1 MPQKNK
7 DLQKRGES
15 LDWEQQCKGISLTN
29 LSNLCVWGANTPTK
43 GLTGSKPL
51 VISTARWTMGM
62 MRIAIIEDHSLTRTG
77 IRSSL
82 AQQRDISI
90 VGDAETGFA
99 GLSLLKK
106 AKPDVAIVDI
116 GLPDI
121 DGVEVVQR
129 FRNNLSQ
136 EAEDQTRFIM
146 LTSYTQERMVLAA
159 FVAGADSYC
168 VKNTKFELLLEA
180 IRMTYEGQSWID
192 PAIARIILKHSRQA
206 AILMSAAGKSQTIT
220 ITALDSEQATILKA
234 DPLTNKELEVLE
246 LMVQGYTNNQ
256 IAGQLYMSLGTVK
269 VHIRS
274 ILSKLCASDR
284 TQAAVLAMRAGLI
297 E

>member
-1 MPQKNK
+1 
-7 DLQKRGES
+7 
-15 LDWEQQCKGISLTN
+15 
-29 LSNLCVWGANTPTK
+29 
-43 GLTGSKPL
+43 
-51 VISTARWTMGM
+51 M
-62 MRIAIIEDHSLTRTG
+62 MRIAIVEDHSLTRTG

-82 AQQRDISI
+82 NEQQDISV
-90 VGDAETGFA
+90 VGEAETGVA
-99 GLSLLKK
+99 GVKLLQRTS
-106 AKPDVAIVDI
+106 PDLAIVDI
-116 GLPDI
+116 GLPDM
-121 DGVEVVQR
+121 DGIEVVQR
-129 FRNNLSQ
+129 FRNALPPES
-136 EAEDQTRFIM
+136 DVSTRFIM

-159 FVAGADSYC
+159 FAAGADSYC

-192 PAIARIILKHSRQA
+192 PAIARIVLKHARQA
-206 AILMSAAGKSQTIT
+206 ASLSSVASEPQTIT
-220 ITALDSEQATILKA
+220 INALDLEQATILEA

>member
-1 MPQKNK
+1 
-7 DLQKRGES
+7 
-15 LDWEQQCKGISLTN
+15 
-29 LSNLCVWGANTPTK
+29 
-43 GLTGSKPL
+43 
-51 VISTARWTMGM
+51 M
-62 MRIAIIEDHSLTRTG
+62 MRIVIVEDHSLTRTG

-82 AQQRDISI
+82 NEQQDISV
-90 VGDAETGFA
+90 VGEADTGVA
-99 GLSLLKK
+99 GLKLLQKT
-106 AKPDVAIVDI
+106 KPDLAIVDI

-121 DGVEVVQR
+121 DGIEVVQR
-129 FRNNLSQ
+129 FRNALPPDS
-136 EAEDQTRFIM
+136 EVSTRFIM

-159 FVAGADSYC
+159 FAAGADSYC

-180 IRMTYEGQSWID
+180 IRMTFEGQSWID
-192 PAIARIILKHSRQA
+192 PEIARIVLKHARQVA
-206 AILMSAAGKSQTIT
+206 SSLSITSEPQTVAIN
-220 ITALDSEQATILKA
+220 ALDSEQVAILEA

>member
-1 MPQKNK
+1 M
-7 DLQKRGES
+7 RA
-15 LDWEQQCKGISLTN
+15 I
-29 LSNLCVWGANTPTK
+29 
-43 GLTGSKPL
+43 
-51 VISTARWTMGM
+51 
-62 MRIAIIEDHSLTRTG
+62 RIAIVEDHSLTRTG

-82 AQQRDISI
+82 NEQQDISV
-90 VGDAETGFA
+90 VGEAETGVA
-99 GLSLLKK
+99 GLKLIQKT
-106 AKPDVAIVDI
+106 KPDLAIVDI

-121 DGVEVVQR
+121 DGIEVVQR
-129 FRNNLSQ
+129 FRTALPPELDVS
-136 EAEDQTRFIM
+136 TRFII

-159 FVAGADSYC
+159 FAAGADSYC

-180 IRMTYEGQSWID
+180 IRMTFEGQSWID
-192 PAIARIILKHSRQA
+192 PAIARIVLKHARQA
-206 AILMSAAGKSQTIT
+206 ASLSSVASEPQTVT
-220 ITALDSEQATILKA
+220 INALDSEQATILEA

-256 IAGQLYMSLGTVK
+256 IASQLYMSLGTVK

>member
-1 MPQKNK
+1 M
-7 DLQKRGES
+7 RA
-15 LDWEQQCKGISLTN
+15 I
-29 LSNLCVWGANTPTK
+29 
-43 GLTGSKPL
+43 
-51 VISTARWTMGM
+51 
-62 MRIAIIEDHSLTRTG
+62 RIAIVEDHSLTRTG

-82 AQQRDISI
+82 NEQQDISV
-90 VGDAETGFA
+90 VGEAETGVA
-99 GLSLLKK
+99 GLKLIQKT
-106 AKPDVAIVDI
+106 KPDLAIVDI

-121 DGVEVVQR
+121 DGIEVVQR
-129 FRNNLSQ
+129 FRTALPPELDVS
-136 EAEDQTRFIM
+136 TRFII

-159 FVAGADSYC
+159 FAAGADSYC

-180 IRMTYEGQSWID
+180 IRMTFEGQSWID
-192 PAIARIILKHSRQA
+192 PAIARIVLKHARQA
-206 AILMSAAGKSQTIT
+206 ASLSSVASEPQTVT
-220 ITALDSEQATILKA
+220 INALDSEQATILEA

-246 LMVQGYTNNQ
+246 LVVQGYTNNQ

>member
-1 MPQKNK
+1 
-7 DLQKRGES
+7 
-15 LDWEQQCKGISLTN
+15 
-29 LSNLCVWGANTPTK
+29 
-43 GLTGSKPL
+43 
-51 VISTARWTMGM
+51 M
-62 MRIAIIEDHSLTRTG
+62 MRIAIVEDHSLTRTG

-82 AQQRDISI
+82 NEQQDISV
-90 VGDAETGFA
+90 VGEAETGVA
-99 GLSLLKK
+99 GLKLLQKT
-106 AKPDVAIVDI
+106 KPDLAIVDI

-121 DGVEVVQR
+121 DGIEVVQR
-129 FRNNLSQ
+129 FRNALPPES
-136 EAEDQTRFIM
+136 DVSTRFIM

-159 FVAGADSYC
+159 FAAGADSYC

-180 IRMTYEGQSWID
+180 IHMTYEGQSWID
-192 PAIARIILKHSRQA
+192 PAIARIVLKHARQA
-206 AILMSAAGKSQTIT
+206 ASLSSVASEPQTIT
-220 ITALDSEQATILKA
+220 INALDSEQATILEA

>member
-1 MPQKNK
+1 
-7 DLQKRGES
+7 
-15 LDWEQQCKGISLTN
+15 
-29 LSNLCVWGANTPTK
+29 
-43 GLTGSKPL
+43 
-51 VISTARWTMGM
+51 M
-62 MRIAIIEDHSLTRTG
+62 MRIAIVEDHSLTRTG

-82 AQQRDISI
+82 NEQQDISV
-90 VGDAETGFA
+90 VGEAETGVA
-99 GLSLLKK
+99 GLKLLQKT
-106 AKPDVAIVDI
+106 KPDLAIVDI

-121 DGVEVVQR
+121 DGIEVVQR
-129 FRNNLSQ
+129 FRNALPPES
-136 EAEDQTRFIM
+136 EVLTRFIM
-146 LTSYTQERMVLAA
+146 LTSYTQERTVLAA
-159 FVAGADSYC
+159 FAAGADSYC

-180 IRMTYEGQSWID
+180 IRMTFEGQSWID
-192 PAIARIILKHSRQA
+192 PAIARIVLKHARQA
-206 AILMSAAGKSQTIT
+206 ASLSSVASEPQTVT
-220 ITALDSEQATILKA
+220 INALDSEQATILEA

-246 LMVQGYTNNQ
+246 LVVQGYTNNQ

>member
-1 MPQKNK
+1 
-7 DLQKRGES
+7 
-15 LDWEQQCKGISLTN
+15 
-29 LSNLCVWGANTPTK
+29 
-43 GLTGSKPL
+43 
-51 VISTARWTMGM
+51 
-62 MRIAIIEDHSLTRTG
+62 MRIAIVEDHSLTRTG

-82 AQQRDISI
+82 NEQQDISV
-90 VGDAETGFA
+90 VGEAETGVA
-99 GLSLLKK
+99 GLKLLQKT
-106 AKPDVAIVDI
+106 KPDLAIVDI

-121 DGVEVVQR
+121 DGIEVVQR
-129 FRNNLSQ
+129 FRNALPPES
-136 EAEDQTRFIM
+136 DVSTRFIM

-159 FVAGADSYC
+159 FAAGADSYC

-180 IRMTYEGQSWID
+180 IRTTFEGQSWID
-192 PAIARIILKHSRQA
+192 PAIARIVLKHARQA
-206 AILMSAAGKSQTIT
+206 ASLSSVASEPQTVT
-220 ITALDSEQATILKA
+220 INALDSEQATILEA

-246 LMVQGYTNNQ
+246 LVVQGYTNNQ

>member
-1 MPQKNK
+1 
-7 DLQKRGES
+7 
-15 LDWEQQCKGISLTN
+15 
-29 LSNLCVWGANTPTK
+29 
-43 GLTGSKPL
+43 
-51 VISTARWTMGM
+51 
-62 MRIAIIEDHSLTRTG
+62 
-77 IRSSL
+77 
-82 AQQRDISI
+82 
-90 VGDAETGFA
+90 
-99 GLSLLKK
+99 
-106 AKPDVAIVDI
+106 
-116 GLPDI
+116 
-121 DGVEVVQR
+121 
-129 FRNNLSQ
+129 
-136 EAEDQTRFIM
+136 M

-159 FVAGADSYC
+159 FAAGADSYC

-180 IRMTYEGQSWID
+180 IRMTFEGQSWID
-192 PAIARIILKHSRQA
+192 PAIARIVLKHARQA
-206 AILMSAAGKSQTIT
+206 ASLSSVASEPQTVT
-220 ITALDSEQATILKA
+220 INALDSEQATILEA

>member
-1 MPQKNK
+1 
-7 DLQKRGES
+7 
-15 LDWEQQCKGISLTN
+15 
-29 LSNLCVWGANTPTK
+29 
-43 GLTGSKPL
+43 
-51 VISTARWTMGM
+51 M
-62 MRIAIIEDHSLTRTG
+62 MRIAIVEDHSLTRTG

-82 AQQRDISI
+82 NEQQDISV
-90 VGDAETGFA
+90 VGEAETGVA
-99 GLSLLKK
+99 GLKLLQKT
-106 AKPDVAIVDI
+106 KPDLAIVDI

-121 DGVEVVQR
+121 DGIEVVQR
-129 FRNNLSQ
+129 FRNALPPES
-136 EAEDQTRFIM
+136 DVSTRFIM

-159 FVAGADSYC
+159 FAAGADSYC
-168 VKNTKFELLLEA
+168 VKNTRFELLLEA
-180 IRMTYEGQSWID
+180 IRMTFEGQSWID
-192 PAIARIILKHSRQA
+192 PAIARIVLKHARQA
-206 AILMSAAGKSQTIT
+206 ASLSSVASEPQTIT
-220 ITALDSEQATILKA
+220 INALDSEQATILEA

-269 VHIRS
+269 VHVRS

>member
-1 MPQKNK
+1 M
-7 DLQKRGES
+7 RA
-15 LDWEQQCKGISLTN
+15 I
-29 LSNLCVWGANTPTK
+29 
-43 GLTGSKPL
+43 
-51 VISTARWTMGM
+51 
-62 MRIAIIEDHSLTRTG
+62 RIAIVEDHSLTRTG

-82 AQQRDISI
+82 NEQQDISV
-90 VGDAETGFA
+90 VGEAETGVA
-99 GLSLLKK
+99 GLKLIQKT
-106 AKPDVAIVDI
+106 KPDLAIVDI

-121 DGVEVVQR
+121 DGIEVVQR
-129 FRNNLSQ
+129 FRTALPPELDVS
-136 EAEDQTRFIM
+136 TRFII

-159 FVAGADSYC
+159 FAAGADSYC

-180 IRMTYEGQSWID
+180 IRTTFEGQSWID
-192 PAIARIILKHSRQA
+192 PAIARIVLKHARQA
-206 AILMSAAGKSQTIT
+206 ASLSSVASEPQTVT
-220 ITALDSEQATILKA
+220 INALDSEQATILEA

-256 IAGQLYMSLGTVK
+256 IASQLYMSLGTVK

>member
-1 MPQKNK
+1 M
-7 DLQKRGES
+7 
-15 LDWEQQCKGISLTN
+15 
-29 LSNLCVWGANTPTK
+29 GA
-43 GLTGSKPL
+43 
-51 VISTARWTMGM
+51 I
-62 MRIAIIEDHSLTRTG
+62 RIAIVEDHSLTRTG

-82 AQQRDISI
+82 NEQQDISV
-90 VGDAETGFA
+90 VGEAETGIV
-99 GLSLLKK
+99 GLKLLQKT
-106 AKPDVAIVDI
+106 KPDLAIVDI

-121 DGVEVVQR
+121 DGIEVVQR
-129 FRNNLSQ
+129 FRTALPPELDVS
-136 EAEDQTRFIM
+136 TRFII

-159 FVAGADSYC
+159 FAAGADSYC

-180 IRMTYEGQSWID
+180 IRTTFEGQSWID
-192 PAIARIILKHSRQA
+192 PAIARIVLKHARQA
-206 AILMSAAGKSQTIT
+206 VSLSSVASEPQTVT
-220 ITALDSEQATILKA
+220 INALDSEQATILEA

-256 IAGQLYMSLGTVK
+256 IASQLYMSLGTVK

>member
-1 MPQKNK
+1 
-7 DLQKRGES
+7 
-15 LDWEQQCKGISLTN
+15 
-29 LSNLCVWGANTPTK
+29 
-43 GLTGSKPL
+43 
-51 VISTARWTMGM
+51 
-62 MRIAIIEDHSLTRTG
+62 MRIAIVEDHSLTRTG

-82 AQQRDISI
+82 NEQQDISV
-90 VGDAETGFA
+90 VGEAETGVA
-99 GLSLLKK
+99 GLKLLQKTT
-106 AKPDVAIVDI
+106 PDLAIVDI

-121 DGVEVVQR
+121 DGIEVVQR
-129 FRNNLSQ
+129 FRNAFPPES
-136 EAEDQTRFIM
+136 DVSTRFIM

-159 FVAGADSYC
+159 FAAGADSYC

-180 IRMTYEGQSWID
+180 IRMTFEGQSWID
-192 PAIARIILKHSRQA
+192 PAIARIVLKHARQA
-206 AILMSAAGKSQTIT
+206 ASLSSVASEPQTIT
-220 ITALDSEQATILKA
+220 INALDSEQATILEA
-234 DPLTNKELEVLE
+234 DPLTTKELEVLE

-256 IAGQLYMSLGTVK
+256 IARQLYMSLGTVK

>member
-1 MPQKNK
+1 
-7 DLQKRGES
+7 
-15 LDWEQQCKGISLTN
+15 
-29 LSNLCVWGANTPTK
+29 
-43 GLTGSKPL
+43 
-51 VISTARWTMGM
+51 M
-62 MRIAIIEDHSLTRTG
+62 MRIAIVEDHSLTRTG

-82 AQQRDISI
+82 NEQQDISV
-90 VGDAETGFA
+90 VGEAETGVA
-99 GLSLLKK
+99 GLKLLQKT
-106 AKPDVAIVDI
+106 KPDLAIVDI

-121 DGVEVVQR
+121 DGIEVVQR
-129 FRNNLSQ
+129 FRNALPPES
-136 EAEDQTRFIM
+136 DVSTRFIM

-159 FVAGADSYC
+159 FAAGADSYC

-180 IRMTYEGQSWID
+180 IRTTFEGQSWID
-192 PAIARIILKHSRQA
+192 PAIARIVLKHARQA
-206 AILMSAAGKSQTIT
+206 ASLSSVASEPQTVT
-220 ITALDSEQATILKA
+220 INALDSEQATILEA

-246 LMVQGYTNNQ
+246 LVVQGYTNNQ

>member
-1 MPQKNK
+1 
-7 DLQKRGES
+7 
-15 LDWEQQCKGISLTN
+15 
-29 LSNLCVWGANTPTK
+29 
-43 GLTGSKPL
+43 
-51 VISTARWTMGM
+51 M
-62 MRIAIIEDHSLTRTG
+62 MRIAIVEDHSLTRTG

-82 AQQRDISI
+82 NEQQDISV
-90 VGDAETGFA
+90 VGEAETGTA
-99 GLSLLKK
+99 GLKLLQKT
-106 AKPDVAIVDI
+106 KPDLAIVDI

-121 DGVEVVQR
+121 DGIEVVQR
-129 FRNNLSQ
+129 FRNALPPES
-136 EAEDQTRFIM
+136 DVSTRFIM

-159 FVAGADSYC
+159 FAAGADSYC

-180 IRMTYEGQSWID
+180 IRTTFEGQSWID
-192 PAIARIILKHSRQA
+192 PAIARIVLKHARQA
-206 AILMSAAGKSQTIT
+206 ASLSSVASEPQTIT
-220 ITALDSEQATILKA
+220 INALDSEQATILEA

>member
-1 MPQKNK
+1 
-7 DLQKRGES
+7 
-15 LDWEQQCKGISLTN
+15 
-29 LSNLCVWGANTPTK
+29 
-43 GLTGSKPL
+43 
-51 VISTARWTMGM
+51 M
-62 MRIAIIEDHSLTRTG
+62 MRIAIVEDHSLTRAG

-82 AQQRDISI
+82 NEQQDISV
-90 VGDAETGFA
+90 VGEAETGVA
-99 GLSLLKK
+99 GLKLLQKT
-106 AKPDVAIVDI
+106 KPDLAIVDI

-121 DGVEVVQR
+121 DGIEVVQR
-129 FRNNLSQ
+129 FRNALPPES
-136 EAEDQTRFIM
+136 DVSTRFIM

-159 FVAGADSYC
+159 FAAGADSYC

-180 IRMTYEGQSWID
+180 IRMTFEGQSWID
-192 PAIARIILKHSRQA
+192 PAIARIVLKHARQVA
-206 AILMSAAGKSQTIT
+206 SLSSVASEPQTVT
-220 ITALDSEQATILKA
+220 INALDSEQATILEA

-246 LMVQGYTNNQ
+246 LVVQGYTNNQ

>member
-1 MPQKNK
+1 
-7 DLQKRGES
+7 
-15 LDWEQQCKGISLTN
+15 
-29 LSNLCVWGANTPTK
+29 
-43 GLTGSKPL
+43 
-51 VISTARWTMGM
+51 M

-77 IRSSL
+77 IRSAL
-82 AQQRDISI
+82 NEQQDITV
-90 VGDAETGFA
+90 VGDAETGLI
-99 GLSLLKK
+99 GLKLLQKT
-106 AKPDVAIVDI
+106 KPDLAIVDI

-129 FRNNLSQ
+129 FRNVFPS
-136 EAEDQTRFIM
+136 ESDVQTRFIM

-159 FVAGADSYC
+159 FAAGADSYC

-180 IRMTYEGQSWID
+180 IRMTHEGQSWID
-192 PAIARIILKHSRQA
+192 PAIARIVLKHSRQ
-206 AILMSAAGKSQTIT
+206 SAASSSVPNDPQTVT
-220 ITALDSEQATILKA
+220 INALDSEQATILEA

-274 ILSKLCASDR
+274 ILNKLCASDR

>member
-1 MPQKNK
+1 
-7 DLQKRGES
+7 
-15 LDWEQQCKGISLTN
+15 
-29 LSNLCVWGANTPTK
+29 
-43 GLTGSKPL
+43 
-51 VISTARWTMGM
+51 
-62 MRIAIIEDHSLTRTG
+62 MRIAIVEDHSLTRTG

-82 AQQRDISI
+82 NEQQDISV
-90 VGDAETGFA
+90 VGEAETGVA
-99 GLSLLKK
+99 GLKLLQKT
-106 AKPDVAIVDI
+106 KPDLAIVDI

-121 DGVEVVQR
+121 DGIEVVQR
-129 FRNNLSQ
+129 FRNALPPES
-136 EAEDQTRFIM
+136 DVSTRFIM

-159 FVAGADSYC
+159 FAAGADSYC

-180 IRMTYEGQSWID
+180 IRMIFEGQSWID
-192 PAIARIILKHSRQA
+192 PAIARIVLKHARQA
-206 AILMSAAGKSQTIT
+206 ASLSSVASEPQTVT
-220 ITALDSEQATILKA
+220 INALDSEQATILEA

>member
-1 MPQKNK
+1 
-7 DLQKRGES
+7 
-15 LDWEQQCKGISLTN
+15 
-29 LSNLCVWGANTPTK
+29 
-43 GLTGSKPL
+43 
-51 VISTARWTMGM
+51 
-62 MRIAIIEDHSLTRTG
+62 MRIAIVEDHSLTRTG

-82 AQQRDISI
+82 NEQQDISV
-90 VGDAETGFA
+90 VGEAETGVA
-99 GLSLLKK
+99 GLKLLQKT
-106 AKPDVAIVDI
+106 KPDLAIVDI

-121 DGVEVVQR
+121 DGIEVVRR
-129 FRNNLSQ
+129 FRNALPPES
-136 EAEDQTRFIM
+136 DVSTRFIM

-159 FVAGADSYC
+159 FAAGADSYC

-180 IRMTYEGQSWID
+180 IRMTFEGQSWID
-192 PAIARIILKHSRQA
+192 PAIARIVLKHARQA
-206 AILMSAAGKSQTIT
+206 ASLSSVASKPQTVT
-220 ITALDSEQATILKA
+220 INALDSEQATILEA

-246 LMVQGYTNNQ
+246 LVVQGYTNNQ

>member
-1 MPQKNK
+1 M
-7 DLQKRGES
+7 RA
-15 LDWEQQCKGISLTN
+15 I
-29 LSNLCVWGANTPTK
+29 
-43 GLTGSKPL
+43 
-51 VISTARWTMGM
+51 
-62 MRIAIIEDHSLTRTG
+62 RIAIVEDHSLTRTG

-82 AQQRDISI
+82 NEQQDISV
-90 VGDAETGFA
+90 VGEAETGVA
-99 GLSLLKK
+99 GLKLIQKT
-106 AKPDVAIVDI
+106 KPDLAIVDI

-121 DGVEVVQR
+121 DGIEVVQR
-129 FRNNLSQ
+129 FRTALPPES
-136 EAEDQTRFIM
+136 EVSTRFIM

-159 FVAGADSYC
+159 FAAGADSYC

-180 IRMTYEGQSWID
+180 IRITFEGQSWID
-192 PAIARIILKHSRQA
+192 PAITRIVLKHARQA
-206 AILMSAAGKSQTIT
+206 ASLSSVASEPQTVT
-220 ITALDSEQATILKA
+220 INALDSEQATILDA

-256 IAGQLYMSLGTVK
+256 IASQLYMSLGTVK

>member
-1 MPQKNK
+1 
-7 DLQKRGES
+7 
-15 LDWEQQCKGISLTN
+15 
-29 LSNLCVWGANTPTK
+29 
-43 GLTGSKPL
+43 
-51 VISTARWTMGM
+51 
-62 MRIAIIEDHSLTRTG
+62 MRIAIVEDHSLTRTG

-82 AQQRDISI
+82 NEQQDISV
-90 VGDAETGFA
+90 VGEAETGTA
-99 GLSLLKK
+99 GLKLLQKT
-106 AKPDVAIVDI
+106 KPDLAIVDI

-121 DGVEVVQR
+121 DGIEVVQR
-129 FRNNLSQ
+129 FRNALPPES
-136 EAEDQTRFIM
+136 DIQTRFIM

-159 FVAGADSYC
+159 FAAGADSYC

-180 IRMTYEGQSWID
+180 IRMTFERQSWID
-192 PAIARIILKHSRQA
+192 PAIARIVLKHAQQA
-206 AILMSAAGKSQTIT
+206 ASLSSVASEPQIIT
-220 ITALDSEQATILKA
+220 INALDLEQATILEA

>member
-1 MPQKNK
+1 
-7 DLQKRGES
+7 
-15 LDWEQQCKGISLTN
+15 
-29 LSNLCVWGANTPTK
+29 
-43 GLTGSKPL
+43 
-51 VISTARWTMGM
+51 
-62 MRIAIIEDHSLTRTG
+62 MRIAIVEDHSLTRTG

-82 AQQRDISI
+82 NEQQDISV
-90 VGDAETGFA
+90 VGEAETGVA
-99 GLSLLKK
+99 GLKLLQKT
-106 AKPDVAIVDI
+106 KPDLAIVDI

-121 DGVEVVQR
+121 DGIEVVQR
-129 FRNNLSQ
+129 FRNALPPES
-136 EAEDQTRFIM
+136 DVSTRFIM

-159 FVAGADSYC
+159 FAAGADSYC

-180 IRMTYEGQSWID
+180 IRMTFEGQSWID
-192 PAIARIILKHSRQA
+192 PAIARIVLKHARQVA
-206 AILMSAAGKSQTIT
+206 SLSSVASEPQTVT
-220 ITALDSEQATILKA
+220 INALDSEQATILEA

-246 LMVQGYTNNQ
+246 LVVQGYTNNQ

>member
-1 MPQKNK
+1 VV
-7 DLQKRGES
+7 GE
-15 LDWEQQCKGISLTN
+15 
-29 LSNLCVWGANTPTK
+29 
-43 GLTGSKPL
+43 
-51 VISTARWTMGM
+51 
-62 MRIAIIEDHSLTRTG
+62 
-77 IRSSL
+77 
-82 AQQRDISI
+82 
-90 VGDAETGFA
+90 AETGTA
-99 GLSLLKK
+99 GLKLLQKT
-106 AKPDVAIVDI
+106 KPDLAIVDI

-121 DGVEVVQR
+121 DGIEVVQR
-129 FRNNLSQ
+129 FRNALPPES
-136 EAEDQTRFIM
+136 DIQTRFIM

-159 FVAGADSYC
+159 FAAGADSYC

-180 IRMTYEGQSWID
+180 IRMTFEGQSWID
-192 PAIARIILKHSRQA
+192 PAIARIVLKHARQA
-206 AILMSAAGKSQTIT
+206 ASLSSVASEPQTIT
-220 ITALDSEQATILKA
+220 INALDLEQATILEA
-234 DPLTNKELEVLE
+234 DPLTNKEPEVLE

>member
-1 MPQKNK
+1 
-7 DLQKRGES
+7 
-15 LDWEQQCKGISLTN
+15 
-29 LSNLCVWGANTPTK
+29 
-43 GLTGSKPL
+43 
-51 VISTARWTMGM
+51 
-62 MRIAIIEDHSLTRTG
+62 MRIAIVEDHSLTRTG

-82 AQQRDISI
+82 NEQQDISV
-90 VGDAETGFA
+90 VGEAETGVA
-99 GLSLLKK
+99 GLKLLQKT
-106 AKPDVAIVDI
+106 KPDLAIVDI

-121 DGVEVVQR
+121 DGIEVVQR
-129 FRNNLSQ
+129 FRNALPPES
-136 EAEDQTRFIM
+136 EVLTRFIM
-146 LTSYTQERMVLAA
+146 LTSYTQERTVLAA
-159 FVAGADSYC
+159 FAAGADSYC

-180 IRMTYEGQSWID
+180 IRMTFEGQSWID
-192 PAIARIILKHSRQA
+192 PAIARIVLKHARQA
-206 AILMSAAGKSQTIT
+206 ASLSSVASEPQTVT
-220 ITALDSEQATILKA
+220 INALDSEQATILEA

-246 LMVQGYTNNQ
+246 LVVQGYTNNQ

>member
-1 MPQKNK
+1 
-7 DLQKRGES
+7 
-15 LDWEQQCKGISLTN
+15 
-29 LSNLCVWGANTPTK
+29 
-43 GLTGSKPL
+43 
-51 VISTARWTMGM
+51 
-62 MRIAIIEDHSLTRTG
+62 
-77 IRSSL
+77 
-82 AQQRDISI
+82 
-90 VGDAETGFA
+90 
-99 GLSLLKK
+99 
-106 AKPDVAIVDI
+106 VDI

-121 DGVEVVQR
+121 DGIEVVQR
-129 FRNNLSQ
+129 FRNAFPPES
-136 EAEDQTRFIM
+136 DVSTRFIM

-159 FVAGADSYC
+159 FAAGADSYC

-180 IRMTYEGQSWID
+180 IRTTFEGQSWID
-192 PAIARIILKHSRQA
+192 PAIARIVLKHARQA
-206 AILMSAAGKSQTIT
+206 ASLSSVASEPQTIN
-220 ITALDSEQATILKA
+220 ALDSEQATILEA

-246 LMVQGYTNNQ
+246 LVVQGYTNNQ

>member
-1 MPQKNK
+1 
-7 DLQKRGES
+7 
-15 LDWEQQCKGISLTN
+15 
-29 LSNLCVWGANTPTK
+29 
-43 GLTGSKPL
+43 
-51 VISTARWTMGM
+51 M
-62 MRIAIIEDHSLTRTG
+62 MRIVIVEDHSLTRTG

-82 AQQRDISI
+82 NEQQDISV
-90 VGDAETGFA
+90 VGEAETGTA
-99 GLSLLKK
+99 GLKLLQKT
-106 AKPDVAIVDI
+106 KPDLAIVDI

-121 DGVEVVQR
+121 DGIEVVQR
-129 FRNNLSQ
+129 FRNALPPES
-136 EAEDQTRFIM
+136 DIQTRFIM

-159 FVAGADSYC
+159 FAAGADSYC

-180 IRMTYEGQSWID
+180 IRMTFEGQSWID
-192 PAIARIILKHSRQA
+192 PAIARIVLKHARQA
-206 AILMSAAGKSQTIT
+206 ALLSSVASEPQTIT
-220 ITALDSEQATILKA
+220 INALDLEQATILEA

>member
-1 MPQKNK
+1 
-7 DLQKRGES
+7 
-15 LDWEQQCKGISLTN
+15 
-29 LSNLCVWGANTPTK
+29 
-43 GLTGSKPL
+43 
-51 VISTARWTMGM
+51 M
-62 MRIAIIEDHSLTRTG
+62 MRIAIVEDHSLTRAG

-82 AQQRDISI
+82 NEQQDISV
-90 VGDAETGFA
+90 VGEAETGVA
-99 GLSLLKK
+99 GLKLLQKT
-106 AKPDVAIVDI
+106 KPDLAIVDI

-121 DGVEVVQR
+121 DGIEVVQR
-129 FRNNLSQ
+129 FRNALPPES
-136 EAEDQTRFIM
+136 DVSTRFIM

-159 FVAGADSYC
+159 FAAGADSYC

-180 IRMTYEGQSWID
+180 IRMTFEGQSWID
-192 PAIARIILKHSRQA
+192 PAIARIVLKHARQ
-206 AILMSAAGKSQTIT
+206 SASPPSTDEPQTVT
-220 ITALDSEQATILKA
+220 INALDSEQATILES
-234 DPLTNKELEVLE
+234 DPLTKKELEVLE

-274 ILSKLCASDR
+274 ILNKLCASDR

>member
-1 MPQKNK
+1 
-7 DLQKRGES
+7 
-15 LDWEQQCKGISLTN
+15 
-29 LSNLCVWGANTPTK
+29 
-43 GLTGSKPL
+43 
-51 VISTARWTMGM
+51 
-62 MRIAIIEDHSLTRTG
+62 MRIAIVEDHSLTRTG

-82 AQQRDISI
+82 NEQQDISV
-90 VGDAETGFA
+90 VGEAETGVA
-99 GLSLLKK
+99 GLKLLQKT
-106 AKPDVAIVDI
+106 KPDLAIVDI

-121 DGVEVVQR
+121 DGIEVVQR
-129 FRNNLSQ
+129 FRNALPPES
-136 EAEDQTRFIM
+136 EVSTRFIM

-159 FVAGADSYC
+159 FAAGADSYC

-180 IRMTYEGQSWID
+180 IRMTFEGQSWID
-192 PAIARIILKHSRQA
+192 PAIARIVLKRARQA
-206 AILMSAAGKSQTIT
+206 ASLSSVASEPQTVT
-220 ITALDSEQATILKA
+220 INALDSEQATILEA

>member
-1 MPQKNK
+1 
-7 DLQKRGES
+7 
-15 LDWEQQCKGISLTN
+15 
-29 LSNLCVWGANTPTK
+29 
-43 GLTGSKPL
+43 
-51 VISTARWTMGM
+51 
-62 MRIAIIEDHSLTRTG
+62 
-77 IRSSL
+77 
-82 AQQRDISI
+82 
-90 VGDAETGFA
+90 
-99 GLSLLKK
+99 
-106 AKPDVAIVDI
+106 VDI

-121 DGVEVVQR
+121 DGIEVVQR
-129 FRNNLSQ
+129 FRNAFPPES
-136 EAEDQTRFIM
+136 DVSTRFIM

-159 FVAGADSYC
+159 FAAGADSYC

-180 IRMTYEGQSWID
+180 IRMTFEGQSWID
-192 PAIARIILKHSRQA
+192 PASLLGEGFANARIVLKHARQA
-206 AILMSAAGKSQTIT
+206 ASLSSVASEPQTVT
-220 ITALDSEQATILKA
+220 INALDSEQATILEA

-274 ILSKLCASDR
+274 ILSKLCASDALSEPLRER

>member
-1 MPQKNK
+1 M
-7 DLQKRGES
+7 RA
-15 LDWEQQCKGISLTN
+15 I
-29 LSNLCVWGANTPTK
+29 
-43 GLTGSKPL
+43 
-51 VISTARWTMGM
+51 
-62 MRIAIIEDHSLTRTG
+62 RIAIVEDHSLTRTG

-82 AQQRDISI
+82 NEQQDISV
-90 VGDAETGFA
+90 VGEAETGVA
-99 GLSLLKK
+99 GLKLIQKT
-106 AKPDVAIVDI
+106 KPDLAIVDI

-121 DGVEVVQR
+121 DGIEVVQR
-129 FRNNLSQ
+129 FRTALPPELDVS
-136 EAEDQTRFIM
+136 TRFII

-159 FVAGADSYC
+159 FAAGADSYC

-180 IRMTYEGQSWID
+180 IRTTFEGQSWID
-192 PAIARIILKHSRQA
+192 PAITRIVLKHARQA
-206 AILMSAAGKSQTIT
+206 ASLSSVASEPQTVT
-220 ITALDSEQATILKA
+220 INALDSEQATILEA

-256 IAGQLYMSLGTVK
+256 IASQLYMSLGTVK

>member
-1 MPQKNK
+1 M
-7 DLQKRGES
+7 RA
-15 LDWEQQCKGISLTN
+15 I
-29 LSNLCVWGANTPTK
+29 
-43 GLTGSKPL
+43 
-51 VISTARWTMGM
+51 
-62 MRIAIIEDHSLTRTG
+62 RIAIVEDHSLTRTG

-82 AQQRDISI
+82 NEQQDISV
-90 VGDAETGFA
+90 VGEAETGVA
-99 GLSLLKK
+99 GLKLIQKT
-106 AKPDVAIVDI
+106 KPDLAIVDI

-121 DGVEVVQR
+121 DGIEVVQR
-129 FRNNLSQ
+129 FRSARSP
-136 EAEDQTRFIM
+136 ESDVATRFII

-159 FVAGADSYC
+159 FAAGADSYC

-180 IRMTYEGQSWID
+180 IRTTFEGQSWVD
-192 PAIARIILKHSRQA
+192 PAIARIVLKHARQA
-206 AILMSAAGKSQTIT
+206 ASLSSVASEPQTVT
-220 ITALDSEQATILKA
+220 INALDSEQATILEA

-256 IAGQLYMSLGTVK
+256 IASQLYMSLGTVK